1 MTGTGWAEEADETE
15 EPFWRAAP
23 PARARRVEGG
33 IKINAPRGPVARTWW
48 SSRFLAVVEAAGLG
62 GRMARGRTYARQ
74 GQTVSLTV
82 RAGAATAAVQGSA
95 ARPYRVRIGVPTLG
109 KAQWTAVLD
118 ALAADASLTAA
129 LLAGELPR
137 EVEDVFAA
145 QGLPLFP
152 AGPGD
157 LAMDCTCPD
166 LAVPC
171 KHLAA
176 VFYLLVERFDADP
189 FAVLALRGR
198 DRETLLAHLRERRR
212 TPEPDADAGLP
223 LDPAEFYGAFHGA
236 PPPTLP
242 LGPPTPPDALLDQV
256 PPLPLTVRGR
266 PVTDLL
272 RPLYR
277 ALRAEGAEDP
287 AGDGASRTSTPSQ
300 GARASASS

>member
-1 MTGTGWAEEADETE
+1 MSGTDWAEPDETE
-15 EPFWRAAP
+15 EPFWRATP

-33 IKINAPRGPVARTWW
+33 IRIHAPRGPVARTWW

-157 LAMDCTCPD
+157 LSMDCTCPD

-176 VFYLLVERFDADP
+176 VFYLLAERFDADP

-198 DRETLLAHLRERRR
+198 DRDTLLAHLRERRR
-212 TPEPDADAGLP
+212 APDPDADAGLP
-223 LDPAEFYGAFHGA
+223 LNPAAFYGAFYGT

-277 ALRAEGAEDP
+277 ALRADADDAAGAP
-287 AGDGASRTSTPSQ
+287 GTSTPSH